1 MINIINKYK
10 NCYSENLVEKKVNRL
25 VWYSIPLP
33 WKSSD
38 TVSSISNSQSFF
50 ICSIK
55 IKFVKSGKSDVFI
68 FSVRYTSHDAKTAL
82 AWEKFYEASCQ

>member
-25 VWYSIPLP
+25 VWYSILLP

-38 TVSSISNSQSFF
+38 TVSSISNTQSFF
-50 ICSIK
+50 IFAIK
-55 IKFVKSGKSDVFI
+55 IKFVKAGESDVFI
-68 FSVRYTSHDAKTAL
+68 YSVRYACYDAKTA
-82 AWEKFYEASCQ
+82 AA